1 MGKIIIYNTKNE
13 DHTQEPNNFYVGRSK
28 NGNPL
33 GNPFGVGG
41 KRPSLV
47 KMTFPTREEAIGA
60 YKLYFDE
67 AYGKDEALTK
77 AFDEI
82 YKHYKDGEDIY
93 LQCFCKP
100 LPCHADYIAEKLQ
113 ERLIM
118 EKFKELKSKK
128 ADKD

>member
-33 GNPFGVGG
+33 GNPFGIGG

-60 YKLYFDE
+60 YKLYFDCKNIRSLQRIQDINCFE
-67 AYGKDEALTK
+67 DLMSRVCFISIMKI
-77 AFDEI
+77 EI
-82 YKHYKDGEDIY
+82 YW
-93 LQCFCKP
+93 
-100 LPCHADYIAEKLQ
+100 
-113 ERLIM
+113 
-118 EKFKELKSKK
+118 
-128 ADKD
+128 